1 MLPAD
6 LSFIVVGERS
16 FCWHLLEIRFV
27 SSGYKE
33 GSRQLWGM
41 APSGFTN
48 GLPNVLFSE
57 IMKERLGRDQ
67 EQPPEF
73 LRGKKT

>member
-1 MLPAD
+1 MT
-6 LSFIVVGERS
+6 
-16 FCWHLLEIRFV
+16 
-27 SSGYKE
+27 
-33 GSRQLWGM
+33 
-41 APSGFTN
+41 PSGFTN

-57 IMKERLGRDQ
+57 IMKERLARDQ